1 MKVILIVDGIKPWH
15 VATTVKSISVFISLI
30 LREGDKHITSEG
42 EKYSN
47 NLPLTLWNC
56 DDADSQRL
64 TFRCSFVEC
73 HFLHTAQ
80 FWQAQTCQPAITM
93 SAATIQL
100 LFSTPLSD
108 CLSPPLTLTW
118 TLMSKTEAAIRHVAC
133 GYWNVCTHRFLT
145 WGDHHAVL
153 STVHAYTQQNHIVW
167 ITKHSSSYYESKVY
181 LNDFNMLIV
190 LPFPVFVC
198 LYSPIVHFYTHRYV
212 QHFSSAYVCDIL
224 CIWQVNY

>member
-1 MKVILIVDGIKPWH
+1 MKLRRRRQSKADLSMLICRVSFPPHSTVLTGTNLSTCHYH
-15 VATTVKSISVFISLI
+15 VCCYNTTVIFHPSL
-30 LREGDKHITSEG
+30 G
-42 EKYSN
+42 
-47 NLPLTLWNC
+47 LP
-56 DDADSQRL
+56 A
-64 TFRCSFVEC
+64 
-73 HFLHTAQ
+73 
-80 FWQAQTCQPAITM
+80 
-93 SAATIQL
+93 
-100 LFSTPLSD
+100 
-108 CLSPPLTLTW
+108 PLTLTW

-181 LNDFNMLIV
+181 LNDFNMLIL

-198 LYSPIVHFYTHRYV
+198 LYSPIIHFYTHRYV